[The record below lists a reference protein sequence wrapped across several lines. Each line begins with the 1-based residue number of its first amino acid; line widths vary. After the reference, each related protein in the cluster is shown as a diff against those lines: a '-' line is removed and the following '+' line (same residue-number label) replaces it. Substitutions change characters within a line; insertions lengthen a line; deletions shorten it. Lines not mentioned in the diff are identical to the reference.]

1 MKGDLQLTG
10 IQYISLY
17 ILFVFL
23 IIFKKI
29 DL

>member
-23 IIFKKI
+23 IIKKI